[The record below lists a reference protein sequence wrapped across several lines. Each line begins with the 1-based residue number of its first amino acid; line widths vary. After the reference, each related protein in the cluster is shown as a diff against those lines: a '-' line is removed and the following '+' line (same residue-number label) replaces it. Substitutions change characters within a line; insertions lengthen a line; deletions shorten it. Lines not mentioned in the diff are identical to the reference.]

1 LGFSSVCFLASKVTA
16 EAAVTTT
23 SKPGTTKGPISPPTK
38 RKHKKQ
44 KLNSAPPPK
53 KQREVSLREQ
63 IVHNLLATSKLLQQQ
78 I

>member
-44 KLNSAPPPK
+44 KLNSAPPQ

-63 IVHNLLATSKLLQQQ
+63 IVHNLLAASKLLQQQ